1 MRFYARQVRIS
12 PRIIGG
18 IGAVVLAHY
27 EFKPP
32 SPDVIGG
39 IVLTLIALWCFA
51 TAIRIAWNIGRI
63 SLWP

>member
-1 MRFYARQVRIS
+1 MRFYARQVRIW

-18 IGAVVLAHY
+18 IGAMVLAHY

-39 IVLTLIALWCFA
+39 IVLTLIAL
-51 TAIRIAWNIGRI
+51 
-63 SLWP
+63 